1 MLALGKTKFDKRKED
16 WLVQKFGLRQL
27 ESLDAIQAEPPFLLI
42 TQEDNLV
49 PRVLSYSAPVARE
62 KGRWERGCQ
71 EERRRL
77 CSARLL
83 VAYMTDAK
91 KEEEG
96 KKRAKP
102 KRGRDPFPSLPIF
115 LLFFPFR
122 SPQRRLNILGNYSYF
137 SPHLTPPFALVE
149 KLVGS
154 LSSDNGH
161 GIKNDK
167 KAIGWDWQNNDSNN
181 AFSYISFPSLH
192 DY

>member
-1 MLALGKTKFDKRKED
+1 MNRVRSLLNMRCLLLGYSFESRRNSSALGPRLSYDHCSINKRTLSLGKTKYDKRKED

-49 PRVLSYSAPVARE
+49 PRVLSYSAPVARK

-71 EERRRL
+71 EDRRRL
-77 CSARLL
+77 CSAHQL

-96 KKRAKP
+96 KKSAKR

-122 SPQRRLNILGNYSYF
+122 SPQRKLNILGNYSHF
-137 SPHLTPPFALVE
+137 SHT
-149 KLVGS
+149 
-154 LSSDNGH
+154 
-161 GIKNDK
+161 
-167 KAIGWDWQNNDSNN
+167 
-181 AFSYISFPSLH
+181 
-192 DY
+192 

>member
-1 MLALGKTKFDKRKED
+1 MLALGKTKYDKRKED

-27 ESLDAIQAEPPFLLI
+27 ESLDAIQAEPAFLLI

-71 EERRRL
+71 EDRRRL

-96 KKRAKP
+96 KKSAKP

-115 LLFFPFR
+115 LLFFFLFEVRNGGLIFWETIPTFPTPNR
-122 SPQRRLNILGNYSYF
+122 IFCLSWEVSRELKQRQRPRHQERQKSNRLRLAKQR
-137 SPHLTPPFALVE
+137 L
-149 KLVGS
+149 
-154 LSSDNGH
+154 
-161 GIKNDK
+161 
-167 KAIGWDWQNNDSNN
+167 
-181 AFSYISFPSLH
+181 
-192 DY
+192 